1 MKFICNDVF
10 VTEFSTYNNNY
21 NNNNNNNKNKIII
34 IIKII

>member
-21 NNNNNNNKNKIII
+21 NNNNNNKNKIII